1 MENITHEAVTEY
13 IRKTVKKETGRLS
26 EMESFAKENFVPII
40 QREAGRFLS
49 VLVSIIN
56 PERILELGTAIG
68 YSALLMA
75 NASKA
80 QIVSIERDEEMFVKA
95 IDNISACGM
104 EKRIRVLHGDAET
117 EIVNLPGKFDFI
129 FIDAA
134 KGQSPIHFD
143 LALEK
148 LSPGGIIVTD
158 NVLYRGMVAETG
170 DIGHKHRTIVTRLKE
185 FLDML
190 CMDELFDTAI
200 LPIGD
205 GMAITKVKN

>member
-1 MENITHEAVTEY
+1 MENITEAAVTEF
-13 IRKTVKKETGRLS
+13 INATVKKEEGHLH
-26 EMESFAKENFVPII
+26 EMELFAKENYVPII

-56 PERILELGTAIG
+56 PGRILEMGTAIG

-75 NASKA
+75 KACNAS
-80 QIVSIERDEEMFVKA
+80 ITTIERDEEMFCLA
-95 IDNISACGM
+95 LDNIVKLGM
-104 EKRIRVLHGDAET
+104 QDRIRLIHGDAEA
-117 EIVNLPGKFDFI
+117 EVQNLPGKFDFI

-148 LSPGGIIVTD
+148 LAPGGVILTD
-158 NVLYRGMVAETG
+158 NVLYRGMVAQKE
-170 DIGHKHRTIVTRLKE
+170 DVGHKHRTIVNRLKE
-185 FLDML
+185 FLDSI
-190 CMDELFDTAI
+190 CNDERFDTAI

-205 GMAITKVKN
+205 GMAITKVKE

>member
-26 EMESFAKENFVPII
+26 EMESFAKDNFVPII

-75 NASKA
+75 NATTA

-104 EKRIRVLHGDAET
+104 QNRIRVLHGDAET

-143 LALEK
+143 LALLK
-148 LSPGGIIVTD
+148 LAPGGIIVTD

-170 DIGHKHRTIVTRLKE
+170 DVGHKHRTIVTRLKE

-190 CMDELFDTAI
+190 CQDERFDTAI

>member
-1 MENITHEAVTEY
+1 MENITEAAVTEY
-13 IRKTVKKETGRLS
+13 IRNTVRQQEGLLA
-26 EMESFAKENFVPII
+26 EMEILAGERYIPII

-56 PERILELGTAIG
+56 PERILEMGTAIG

-75 NASKA
+75 NACHAHITS
-80 QIVSIERDEEMFVKA
+80 VERDEEMFCMA
-95 IDNISACGM
+95 LENI
-104 EKRIRVLHGDAET
+104 EKLNMQNRIRLIHGDAET
-117 EIVNLPGKFDFI
+117 EVQNLPGKFDFI

-134 KGQSPIHFD
+134 KGQSPVHFD

-148 LSPGGIIVTD
+148 LSSGGVIVTD
-158 NVLYRGMVAETG
+158 NVLYRGMVAEKG
-170 DIGHKHRTIVTRLKE
+170 DVGHKHRTIVTRLRE

-190 CMDELFDTAI
+190 CNDERFDTAI

-205 GMAITKVKN
+205 GMAITKVK